1 MKIGLLT
8 VHCSVNYGAS
18 LQAYALSEYLKKLGH
33 DVTVIDYRP
42 EYFTSILEDNHK
54 KDRRSLKMR
63 LKLII
68 LHNRIYSQ
76 HRAFRTFEDDFL
88 KKTDKLEKEELN
100 KIANLFDVFICGS
113 DQIWNPINVRFDTS
127 FFLILQVVIKL
138 KHHMQQV

>member
-76 HRAFRTFEDDFL
+76 HRAFRTFEDDF
-88 KKTDKLEKEELN
+88 
-100 KIANLFDVFICGS
+100 
-113 DQIWNPINVRFDTS
+113 
-127 FFLILQVVIKL
+127 
-138 KHHMQQV
+138 